1 MTGSHACCPACG
13 HHDLDPR
20 KILIGLPY
28 QGQVMPSTALEYREI
43 ITLRCQA
50 CGWIGEQSRREG

>member
-1 MTGSHACCPACG
+1 MSGVYSCCPVCG

-20 KILIGLPY
+20 KILIGFPHSPLREITY
-28 QGQVMPSTALEYREI
+28 QEI

-50 CGWIGEQSRREG
+50 CGWIGEQAAQ